1 MTKLM
6 KRLLVKY
13 LCGITL
19 LAPTLAQAIII
30 ESQLSDL
37 GANRFELHYSLT
49 NDELASGIEGFT
61 IYFDIAIFS
70 NLEITSSV
78 VGWDEIVFQ
87 PDPFLPDDGLYD
99 ALATGAGIALGET
112 LGGFAVAFDLLPGAQ
127 LAAQVFDIYD
137 PFDFNILSSGTISQL
152 VPSLPPN
159 QNVSAPNIGLLISFG
174 VLVLC
179 VRRQHEQ

>member
-6 KRLLVKY
+6 KTLLVKY
-13 LCGITL
+13 LFGTTL

-37 GANRFELHYSLT
+37 GANRFELNYSLT
-49 NDELASGIEGFT
+49 NDDLASGIEGFT
-61 IYFDIAIFS
+61 IYFDLAIFS
-70 NLEITSSV
+70 NLQITSSV
-78 VGWDEIVFQ
+78 LGWDEIVFQ
-87 PDPFLPDDGLYD
+87 PDPFIPDDGIYD

-112 LGGFAVAFDLLPGAQ
+112 LGGFAVAFDLLPGVQ
-127 LAAQVFDIYD
+127 LATQFFDIYD
-137 PFDFNILSSGTISQL
+137 PFDFDILSSGTTSQL

-159 QNVSAPNIGLLISFG
+159 QRVSAPNIGLLISFA

-179 VRRQHEQ
+179 VRRQHAQ